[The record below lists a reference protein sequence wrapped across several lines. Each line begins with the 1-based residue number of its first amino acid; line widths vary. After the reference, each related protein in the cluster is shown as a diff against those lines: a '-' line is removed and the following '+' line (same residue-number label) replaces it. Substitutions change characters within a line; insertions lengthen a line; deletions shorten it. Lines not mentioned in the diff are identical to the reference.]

1 MTTRVA
7 KSLGPVPDLL
17 ARMRDGDIGALSRV
31 VTELERLSPIAG
43 EIIAALAPDLGRAV
57 VVGFTGAPG
66 VGKSTLVGA
75 TVGAFRNRDKT
86 VGVIA
91 VDPSSPVSGGAIL
104 GDRLRMSQHDM
115 DDGVFVRSLASRGAL
130 GGLTPS
136 AVRVIDA
143 FDGAGKDV
151 IVVETVGAGQ
161 SEVDVADIADI
172 RIVVAAPG
180 LGDDIQAIKAGVL
193 EIADILVVNKS
204 DRPEAD
210 KTAREL
216 ESALSLKVRPAAKV
230 MKTVATNGDGVDA
243 LAVEIEHIAAK
254 RSEAGHERRRRRAR
268 KLLAWAAA
276 DLVARQINDRS
287 DPFID
292 TLADEIL
299 TFDLTPEAAARK
311 LLSGS

>member
-1 MTTRVA
+1 MTQVIA
-7 KSLGPVPDLL
+7 KPLGPVPELL

-43 EIIAALAPDLGRAV
+43 ELIQAMTPELGNAI

-75 TVGAFRNRDKT
+75 AVSAFRKAGKT

-91 VDPSSPVSGGAIL
+91 VDPSSPISGGAIL

-130 GGLTPS
+130 GGLTPA
-136 AVRVIDA
+136 AVRIIDA

-151 IVVETVGAGQ
+151 VVIETVGAGQ
-161 SEVDVADIADI
+161 SEVDVAEVADI

-193 EIADILVVNKS
+193 EIADILVVNKA
-204 DRPEAD
+204 DRPDAD

-216 ESALSLKVRPAAKV
+216 ESALALKATSGAKQV
-230 MKTVATNGDGVDA
+230 IKTIATSGEGVDE
-243 LAVEIEHIAAK
+243 LAGEIGRIASE
-254 RSEAGHERRRRRAR
+254 RSETAQERRRRRAR

-276 DLVARQINDRS
+276 DLIAKRIKDGGDSKVDGLS
-287 DPFID
+287 DAI
-292 TLADEIL
+292 LAAEV
-299 TFDLTPEAAARK
+299 TPEDAARA
-311 LLSGS
+311 LFD

>member
-1 MTTRVA
+1 MTARAA

-43 EIIAALAPDLGRAV
+43 EIIAALRPELGRAV

-104 GDRLRMSQHDM
+104 GDRLRMAQHDM

-130 GGLTPS
+130 GGLTPA

-151 IVVETVGAGQ
+151 IVIETVGAGQ

-172 RIVVAAPG
+172 RIFVAAPG

-216 ESALSLKVRPAAKV
+216 EAALSLKARPTATV
-230 MKTVATNGDGVDA
+230 MKTIATDGEGVDA
-243 LAVEIEHIAAK
+243 LAAEIERIAAE
-254 RSEAGHERRRRRAR
+254 RSETGQERRRRRAR

-276 DLVARQINDRS
+276 DLMARHIRKAEDPEIDR
-287 DPFID
+287 
-292 TLADEIL
+292 LADAVLQAE
-299 TFDLTPEAAARK
+299 LTPETAARK
-311 LLSGS
+311 LLR

>member
-1 MTTRVA
+1 MTPVIA
-7 KSLGPVPDLL
+7 KPLGPVPDLL
-17 ARMRDGDIGALSRV
+17 ARMRGGDIGALSRV

-43 EIIAALAPDLGRAV
+43 ELIQAMTPELGNAI

-75 TVGAFRNRDKT
+75 TVSAFRNAGKT

-91 VDPSSPVSGGAIL
+91 VDPSSPISGGAIL

-130 GGLTPS
+130 GGLTPA
-136 AVRVIDA
+136 AVRIIDA

-151 IVVETVGAGQ
+151 VVIETVGAGQ
-161 SEVDVADIADI
+161 SEVDVAEVADI

-193 EIADILVVNKS
+193 EIADILVVNKA
-204 DRPEAD
+204 DRPDAD

-216 ESALSLKVRPAAKV
+216 ESALALKATSGAKEV
-230 MKTVATNGDGVDA
+230 IKTIATSGDGVDD
-243 LAVEIEHIAAK
+243 LADEIGRIASE
-254 RSEAGHERRRRRAR
+254 RSETAQERRRRRAR

-276 DLVARQINDRS
+276 DLIAKRIKDGGGAKVDGLS
-287 DPFID
+287 DAI
-292 TLADEIL
+292 LAAEI
-299 TFDLTPEAAARK
+299 TPEDAARA
-311 LLSGS
+311 LFD

>member
-1 MTTRVA
+1 MTQVA
-7 KSLGPVPDLL
+7 TKPLGPVPELL

-43 EIIAALAPDLGRAV
+43 ELIQAMAPDLGNAI

-75 TVGAFRNRDKT
+75 TVAAFRKAGKT

-91 VDPSSPVSGGAIL
+91 VDPSSPISGGAIL

-130 GGLTPS
+130 GGLTPA
-136 AVRVIDA
+136 AVRIIDA

-151 IVVETVGAGQ
+151 VVIETVGAGQ
-161 SEVDVADIADI
+161 SEVDVADVADI

-193 EIADILVVNKS
+193 EIADILIVNKA
-204 DRPEAD
+204 DRPDAD

-216 ESALSLKVRPAAKV
+216 ESALALKATSGAKQV
-230 MKTVATNGDGVDA
+230 IKTIATSGEGVDD
-243 LAVEIEHIAAK
+243 LAGEIERIASE
-254 RSEAGHERRRRRAR
+254 RSETALERRRRRAR

-276 DLVARQINDRS
+276 DLIAKRIRDGGDSKVDALS
-287 DPFID
+287 DAI
-292 TLADEIL
+292 LAAE
-299 TFDLTPEAAARK
+299 TTPDDAARA
-311 LLSGS
+311 LFD